1 MEEKNFIR
9 VGNPEAGPIDGVRL
23 ETQCIRTD
31 FIPERVGNDDFFNQ
45 REVSKCSIAASAE
58 LGTFSIRDIDSNV
71 MLSVRL
77 VDAMELI
84 AFAMET
90 SADLEKNS

>member
-1 MEEKNFIR
+1 MEEKRFIR
-9 VGNPEAGPIDGVRL
+9 VENPEDGPMDGVRL

-31 FIPERVGNDDFFNQ
+31 FIPDQTGNDVFFKQ

-71 MLSVRL
+71 MFSVSL
-77 VDAMELI
+77 IDVMELI
-84 AFAMET
+84 AFAMGI
-90 SADLEKNS
+90 SSNLEKTS

>member
-1 MEEKNFIR
+1 MEEKKFIR

-31 FIPERVGNDDFFNQ
+31 FSPEREGKEDFFNQ